1 MDQKQALELV
11 KPHLT
16 EGRYIHTVGVMET
29 AIFLAEQYGEDRK
42 KAETAA
48 IFHDYAKYRDKNEMR
63 ELVKEKL
70 ECSDILDYS
79 DELLH
84 APCGAYFVEHEIGIT
99 DQGILTAIASHT
111 TGQPN
116 MSLLEKIIFL
126 ADYIEPNRKMP
137 GVEEVR
143 ELSKTNLDLAILKM
157 LENTITFLVSKRQT
171 LYPLTLETYNHFVR
185 HTEGSFDK

>member
-16 EGRYIHTVGVMET
+16 ESRYIHTIGVMET
-29 AIFLAEQYGEDRK
+29 AVVLARRFGADAK

-48 IFHDYAKYRDKNEMR
+48 IFHDYAKYRDKKEMTT
-63 ELVKEKL
+63 LVKEKL
-70 ECSDILDYS
+70 ECTDILDYS
-79 DELLH
+79 EELLH

-99 DQGILTAIASHT
+99 DKGILEAIASHT
-111 TGQPN
+111 TGHAN
-116 MSLLEKIIFL
+116 MSLLEKVIFL
-126 ADYIEPNRKMP
+126 ADYIEPNRKFP

-143 ELSKTNLDLAILKM
+143 ELSKTSLDLAILQM

-171 LYPLTLETYNHFVR
+171 LYPLTLETYNEFVR
-185 HTEGSFDK
+185 HIEGSFDK